1 VTDTGF
7 EHVLL
12 NGTTNHG
19 SQAVDPA
26 LRCEPS
32 SYYGRSGPIGQLFAV
47 FRQGSKHARIGVV
60 GLGTAAVSA
69 YARPGDTWTYFEIN
83 PADVRIARTPQY
95 FTYLRD
101 CAPDA
106 RVVLGDARLSLERE
120 SDGAFDVLIIDAFSS
135 DAIPVH
141 LMTAEA
147 VSLYRRK
154 LSATGLLVL
163 HISNRYLDL
172 APVVAAI
179 VEVQGLAAA
188 IQNHQPELEETNQLS
203 ALPSRWV
210 VVAHHQADL
219 QPLLATGRW
228 REPGGA
234 PGPRWTDD
242 YSNVLRIIKR

>member
-1 VTDTGF
+1 M
-7 EHVLL
+7 
-12 NGTTNHG
+12 
-19 SQAVDPA
+19 
-26 LRCEPS
+26 
-32 SYYGRSGPIGQLFAV
+32 
-47 FRQGSKHARIGVV
+47 
-60 GLGTAAVSA
+60 
-69 YARPGDTWTYFEIN
+69 
-83 PADVRIARTPQY
+83 
-95 FTYLRD
+95 
-101 CAPDA
+101 
-106 RVVLGDARLSLERE
+106 LGDARLSLERE
-120 SDGAFDVLIIDAFSS
+120 SDGAFDILIIDAFSS

-147 VSLYRRK
+147 VSLYLRK

-188 IQNHQPELEETNQLS
+188 IQDYQPEGEETNQLS

-228 REPGGA
+228 PEPVGSA
-234 PGPRWTDD
+234 GPRWTDD